1 MSEAGLAFII
11 VTAWVIGAQLG
22 YAVGYYRA
30 FKRLI
35 PELSAEREEVAKL
48 KLLARMRG
56 DQDNG

>member
-11 VTAWVIGAQLG
+11 VTAWAIGAQLG
-22 YAVGYYRA
+22 CAVGYYRA

-35 PELSAEREEVAKL
+35 PELSAERAEVAKL

-56 DQDNG
+56 EQDNG

>member
-11 VTAWVIGAQLG
+11 VTAWAIGAQLG

-56 DQDNG
+56 EQDNG